1 MAFLRRYERLT
12 IDITRIEVC
21 TKVYSEKRYLWK
33 GGNTE
38 RDIHERRYTRRE
50 GYSRGSTHM
59 GRYTK
64 KGVSHGEE
72 YTWKRGV
79 HGGGTYVH
87 TEGNYT
93 RKSGIV
99 HMEGSTLG
107 WKIKMEGRYGIH
119 SGRRYIHIERN
130 AHRGESP
137 AGCPSD

>member
-21 TKVYSEKRYLWK
+21 TKVYAEKRYIWK

-50 GYSRGSTHM
+50 GYSWGSTHM

-79 HGGGTYVH
+79 HGGGTYGGELH
-87 TEGNYT
+87 TEKRHCTHRGKYT
-93 RKSGIV
+93 R
-99 HMEGSTLG
+99 MENKNG
-107 WKIKMEGRYGIH
+107 
-119 SGRRYIHIERN
+119 
-130 AHRGESP
+130 GEVWYT
-137 AGCPSD
+137 